1 MVVKKLYGASPIAS
15 MSPTLGKNPCVPIT
29 ELPSPNASPKP
40 TAQYT
45 SEHSANVSTFLPAT
59 CAAFFILVMPGLQEC
74 KSGLHEHHQHRRHH
88 HPDGVPRDHQIRIT
102 HLLLPSLE
110 QQKKPR
116 RL

>member
-1 MVVKKLYGASPIAS
+1 MVVKKLYGASPMVS
-15 MSPTLGKNPCVPIT
+15 MSPTLGKNPWVPIT

-59 CAAFFILVMPGLQEC
+59 CAAFFILVMPASRNAKPACMNITSTAATTTQMVFPAITRSALLI
-74 KSGLHEHHQHRRHH
+74 SPAPL
-88 HPDGVPRDHQIRIT
+88 PRTTKR
-102 HLLLPSLE
+102 
-110 QQKKPR
+110 PR